1 MIQAMRWNLKSIQ
14 WVIGLI
20 VWACMGLG
28 VGWADSRIGLEGL
41 DSTNSPQSFK
51 EVLNAADYLRVYQ
64 RQNYNGSARAGHTVH
79 LPSRVVMGPLLPQEI
94 PSSGWSVMLTAPMVI
109 KGAIYGIWGDFDVDY
124 AQIRSVFGYNNTT
137 IIDAMNNRSHVY
149 QGVIKVVKV
158 SDYPAHYGNTG
169 NLNPIIIE
177 LEKSVLTQKAVFQ
190 LVVVIE
196 PSASASASASTPAI
210 RIPISFAVRSYGNTT
225 NTEYI
230 TSHFRFMWPGQ
241 LSMPDWISTTGETTI
256 VTLLFK
262 PSNMDSPRYYVF
274 GDVVSKLK

>member
-109 KGAIYGIWGDFDVDY
+109 KGAIYGIWGNFSVDY
-124 AQIRSVFGYNNTT
+124 AQIRSVFGYNNTA
-137 IIDAMNNRSHVY
+137 INANMNGRSHVY

-158 SDYPAHYGNTG
+158 GDYPANYGDTG

-196 PSASASASASTPAI
+196 PSASASPPAI
-210 RIPISFAVRSYGNTT
+210 RIPISFKVRSYGNI
-225 NTEYI
+225 NDEDI

>member
-20 VWACMGLG
+20 VWAFMGLG

-64 RQNYNGSARAGHTVH
+64 RQNYSGSIKAGETVH

-109 KGAIYGIWGDFDVDY
+109 KGAIYGIWGDFKVDY
-124 AQIRSVFGYNNTT
+124 AQIRSVFGYNNAA
-137 IIDAMNNRSHVY
+137 IGANMNGRSHVY
-149 QGVIKVVKV
+149 QGVIKV
-158 SDYPAHYGNTG
+158 DGTYPTNYITSGLG
-169 NLNPIIIE
+169 DLNPIIIE

-196 PSASASASASTPAI
+196 PSASASTPAI
-210 RIPISFAVRSYGNTT
+210 RIPISFAVRSYGNTA